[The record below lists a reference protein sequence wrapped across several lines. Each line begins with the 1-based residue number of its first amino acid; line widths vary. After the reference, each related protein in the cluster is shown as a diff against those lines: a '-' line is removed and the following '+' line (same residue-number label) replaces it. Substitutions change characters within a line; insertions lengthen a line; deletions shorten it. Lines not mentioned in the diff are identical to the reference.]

1 MRHGCS
7 RAPRAMAEP
16 RYLQA
21 ECAFR
26 PGAHTVRVTLT
37 RSTLR
42 VEVEAHGTSDLWRGE
57 FDAAFIEDLTR
68 KTGNF
73 KQFGIFCS
81 MLESA
86 LTQSSDSVSLELL
99 TFTDLETLH
108 SRKVGAVTRPSP
120 STSSPLNSKRY
131 LILVYS
137 VEFDRIHYPLP
148 LPYAGRPDLVVLV
161 RELQE
166 QLGQLRARRLE
177 ETQHLRDALWKALEE
192 KRAAESRHQR
202 EYRQL
207 AAELAQAK
215 ASEQKLQLR
224 VKNLTAELASCRRGR
239 QRSASPAPRTQER
252 RSASLESHRSS
263 RGRPS
268 PKSLSPAGSRPP
280 RFDPTA
286 FVRARQRRQKEA
298 ELRNQRRGVASGSSS
313 PARSHRRSSSAES
326 SRSWRQGGSP
336 ASKAPETVPCRD
348 RRVTRAR
355 RPLSA
360 SLCNSP
366 CMAPRPAASHKLPA
380 CRTAGKRP
388 GKENR
393 PKEPSAE
400 LAEIDARLQALQEYM
415 DSLNTHM

>member
-1 MRHGCS
+1 MG
-7 RAPRAMAEP
+7 EP

-26 PGAHTVRVTLT
+26 PGAHTVRVTVT
-37 RSTLR
+37 RTALR
-42 VEVEAHGTSDLWRGE
+42 VEVEAHGTADLWRAE

-99 TFTDLETLH
+99 TYTDLETLH
-108 SRKVGAVTRPSP
+108 SRKVGAITRPPP
-120 STSSPLNSKRY
+120 STSSPLNTKRY

-148 LPYAGRPDLVVLV
+148 LPYAGRPDLVALV

-166 QLGQLRARRLE
+166 QLAQLRAQRRE
-177 ETQHLRDALWKALEE
+177 ETQHLRDALWQALEK
-192 KRAAESRHQR
+192 KRAAETRHQR

-207 AAELAQAK
+207 AAELAQTK

-239 QRSASPAPRTQER
+239 QKSASPAPRPQER

-268 PKSLSPAGSRPP
+268 PQSLSPAGSRPP

-298 ELRNQRRGVASGSSS
+298 ELRNPVFPFSTISLGCRQRRGVASGSTS
-313 PARSHRRSSSAES
+313 PARSHRRSSSALFN
-326 SRSWRQGGSP
+326 SP
-336 ASKAPETVPCRD
+336 TLGRD
-348 RRVTRAR
+348 RRVTRTR
-355 RPLSA
+355 KPLST
-360 SLCNSP
+360 SSCNSP
-366 CMAPRPAASHKLPA
+366 SMVPRPAASHKLPV
-380 CRTAGKRP
+380 CRTGGKCP
-388 GKENR
+388 GKENHS
-393 PKEPSAE
+393 KESSAE

-415 DSLNTHM
+415 NSLNTRM

>member
-1 MRHGCS
+1 MG
-7 RAPRAMAEP
+7 EP

-26 PGAHTVRVTLT
+26 PGAHSVRVTLS
-37 RSTLR
+37 RCTLR
-42 VEVEAHGTSDLWRGE
+42 VEVEAHGTADLWRGE

-99 TFTDLETLH
+99 TYTDLETLH
-108 SRKVGAVTRPSP
+108 SRKVGAVTRPLP
-120 STSSPLNSKRY
+120 STSSSLNTKRY
-131 LILVYS
+131 LILIYS

-148 LPYAGRPDLVVLV
+148 LPYVGRPDLAAVV

-166 QLGQLRARRLE
+166 QLAQLRARRLE
-177 ETQHLRDALWKALEE
+177 ETQHLRDALWQALEE
-192 KRAAESRHQR
+192 KRAAEARHQR

-207 AAELAQAK
+207 AAELTQAK
-215 ASEQKLQLR
+215 ASEQRLQLR

-239 QRSASPAPRTQER
+239 QKSASPAPRPKEQ

-268 PKSLSPAGSRPP
+268 PQSLSPAGSHRP

-286 FVRARQRRQKEA
+286 FVRNRQRQQKEA
-298 ELRNQRRGVASGSSS
+298 ELRSQRHGVASGSAS

-326 SRSWRQGGSP
+326 SRSWRLGGSSG
-336 ASKAPETVPCRD
+336 SKASERLEPVPCRD
-348 RRVTRAR
+348 RRVTRKR
-355 RPLSA
+355 RPLST
-360 SLCNSP
+360 SSCNGP
-366 CMAPRPAASHKLPA
+366 CVVPHTAASHKLPA
-380 CRTAGKRP
+380 CRTGGKRP
-388 GKENR
+388 GKENHS
-393 PKEPSAE
+393 KEHSAE

-415 DSLNTHM
+415 DSLNTRM

>member
-1 MRHGCS
+1 MG
-7 RAPRAMAEP
+7 EP
-16 RYLQA
+16 RFLQA

-26 PGAHTVRVTLT
+26 PGAHTVRVTLS

-42 VEVEAHGTSDLWRGE
+42 VEVEAHGTADLWRGE
-57 FDAAFIEDLTR
+57 FDATFIEDLTR

-99 TFTDLETLH
+99 TYTDLETLH
-108 SRKVGAVTRPSP
+108 SRKMGAVTRPPP
-120 STSSPLNSKRY
+120 STSSPLNTKRY

-148 LPYAGRPDLVVLV
+148 LPYAGRPDLVALV

-166 QLGQLRARRLE
+166 QLAQLRARRLE
-177 ETQHLRDALWKALEE
+177 ETQHLRDALWQALEE
-192 KRAAESRHQR
+192 KRAAEARHQR

-207 AAELAQAK
+207 AAELTQAK
-215 ASEQKLQLR
+215 SSEQRLHLR
-224 VKNLTAELASCRRGR
+224 VKNLTAELASYRRGR
-239 QRSASPAPRTQER
+239 QKSASPAPRPQEQ

-268 PKSLSPAGSRPP
+268 PKSLSPAGSRQP

-286 FVRARQRRQKEA
+286 FVRARQHRQKEA
-298 ELRNQRRGVASGSSS
+298 ELRNQRRGVASGSAS

-326 SRSWRQGGSP
+326 SRSWRLGGSSG
-336 ASKAPETVPCRD
+336 SKASERPEPVPCRD
-348 RRVTRAR
+348 RRVTRPR
-355 RPLSA
+355 RPLST
-360 SLCNSP
+360 SSCNGLCVV
-366 CMAPRPAASHKLPA
+366 PRPAAGHKLPV
-380 CRTAGKRP
+380 CRTGGKRP
-388 GKENR
+388 GKENCS
-393 PKEPSAE
+393 KEPSAE

-415 DSLNTHM
+415 DSLNTRL

>member
-1 MRHGCS
+1 MG
-7 RAPRAMAEP
+7 EP

-21 ECAFR
+21 ECSFR

-42 VEVEAHGTSDLWRGE
+42 VEVEAHGTADLWRGE

-73 KQFGIFCS
+73 KQFGIFCN

-99 TFTDLETLH
+99 TYSDLETLH
-108 SRKVGAVTRPSP
+108 SRKVGAVTRPPP

-148 LPYAGRPDLVVLV
+148 LPYAGRPDLVALV

-166 QLGQLRARRLE
+166 QLAQLRARRLE
-177 ETQHLRDALWKALEE
+177 ETQHLRDA
-192 KRAAESRHQR
+192 RHQR

-207 AAELAQAK
+207 AAELTQAK
-215 ASEQKLQLR
+215 SSEQKLHLR
-224 VKNLTAELASCRRGR
+224 VKNLTAELASYRRGR
-239 QRSASPAPRTQER
+239 QKSASPAPRPQEQ

-268 PKSLSPAGSRPP
+268 PKSLSPAGSRQP

-298 ELRNQRRGVASGSSS
+298 ELRKYPQRAGAPSLTSSHPHFSLQLKAPGAGAWEGALAAKPVSAPSLHPAGNAGVGQDVWPSL
-313 PARSHRRSSSAES
+313 
-326 SRSWRQGGSP
+326 P
-336 ASKAPETVPCRD
+336 ASLNPPTLGRD
-348 RRVTRAR
+348 RRVTRTR
-355 RPLSA
+355 RPLST
-360 SLCNSP
+360 SSCNGP
-366 CMAPRPAASHKLPA
+366 CMVSGCPF
-380 CRTAGKRP
+380 G
-388 GKENR
+388 NR
-393 PKEPSAE
+393 SKEPSAE

-415 DSLNTHM
+415 DSLNTHL